1 MSDIKS
7 FVTSKFGSDAAAK
20 LGFIRRGGD
29 NNRKGS
35 TFEGYVAVA
44 KVCELATQCPN
55 LAEVFVTS
63 QEEAFVDDLCICRPS
78 EGVKHNYQ
86 IKNSDGQA
94 GAWTGDMEWRFE
106 AQKIIDQE
114 YHGVAISQQTLLVAC
129 QDRAMLNARA
139 IPDRLKAF
147 CFSDYLLPSNRP
159 TEFLLKNPRVS
170 EHISALCLSDRQ
182 DVIDAAF
189 RCMVGVVMTNDS
201 SRSVADVLED
211 ARRISSPDLF
221 RGLDSDEIA
230 VPAELCE
237 LCDRFQ
243 NLNVHVECGRFF
255 VSYNGMSATVSPR
268 SIFPESLSTAESVFE
283 VMMLLMQVAT
293 SEIQDA

>member
-1 MSDIKS
+1 MSEIKS
-7 FVTSKFGSDAAAK
+7 FVTSKFGPKAAAK
-20 LGFIRRGGD
+20 LGFIRIGGD
-29 NNRKGS
+29 NNRKGN

-44 KVCELATQCPN
+44 KICELAAQHPN
-55 LAEVFVTS
+55 LDEVFVTS

-86 IKNSDGQA
+86 IKNSDGQK
-94 GAWTGDMEWRFE
+94 GAWTTDMEWRFE
-106 AQKIIDQE
+106 AQKIIDQK
-114 YHGVAISQQTLLVAC
+114 YHGVATSLQTLLVAC
-129 QDRAMLNARA
+129 QHRAALNAKA
-139 IPDRLKAF
+139 IPDRLKES
-147 CFSDYLLPSNRP
+147 CFSEYLLPSDRP

-170 EHISALCLSDRQ
+170 EHLSALCMSDRP
-182 DVIDAAF
+182 DIIDAAF
-189 RCMVGVVMTNDS
+189 RCMVGVVVTSDS
-201 SRSVADVLED
+201 SRSVAGFLKD

-230 VPAELCE
+230 VPVELCE

-255 VSYNGMSATVSPR
+255 VSYNGMSATISPR
-268 SIFPESLSTAESVFE
+268 SILPESLLTAQSVSE

-293 SEIQDA
+293 NEIQDA